1 MSEDATGKPPEYR
14 EFSLFFEPP
23 NSMMDVNYMRDVR
36 KDVWDISKLELPIY
50 FYQPDVEPSPE
61 GGRVKVVQP
70 EQKKRK
76 KRVLVQA
83 DRDDAKPE
91 QQPWVLCSKDGKK
104 YVATPDTL
112 TDRAVMYQQDR
123 GFTLQFVSN
132 SLRVTEEHRSGIQ
145 DVDAARS
152 RQRKEEEEEK
162 SQSQSHRKQ
171 SLPRDDPSEEL
182 KEESFLP
189 SSFTPE
195 AWDAFLASE
204 TQRIAQSHPA
214 PRPPRGLQSTDSGL
228 WMLQNYSSFFPAVFN
243 PNAFALCVYWHLPS
257 SQRSVDNLAFLEQ
270 KLAEFPT
277 LRVLVVDLSLFPQL
291 LCQLD
296 AAPLSLQCFLFGSLV
311 DSSAED
317 LQATFLS
324 FARSLDSH
332 YTEYLLD
339 IKPHTSMDP
348 SEFRR
353 RAIQNETFGI
363 YPLMNEI
370 ATALDTLLHNLH
382 IECADVE
389 KERSALEVGKR
400 KHANRSFCRKCFRT
414 CSTIRTI
421 RNYTGFEE
429 VPRNCASS

>member
-1 MSEDATGKPPEYR
+1 MKYTTVIFDLDGTLLDTLDDLTDGVNHALADFGYPLADR
-14 EFSLFFEPP
+14 EQIRARLGYGSGHLIAESVP
-23 NSMMDVNYMRDVR
+23 
-36 KDVWDISKLELPIY
+36 
-50 FYQPDVEPSPE
+50 
-61 GGRVKVVQP
+61 GGRDCPDYQAVFDDYLAYYRAHSSVKTRPYGGIP
-70 EQKKRK
+70 ELLASLGR
-76 KRVLVQA
+76 RGVRCAIVSN
-83 DRDDAKPE
+83 KPDSAARE
-91 QQPWVLCSKDGKK
+91 LGERWFDGL
-104 YVATPDTL
+104 VATTVGDRAGIRRKPAPDTVL
-112 TDRAVMYQQDR
+112 EVMR
-123 GFTLQFVSN
+123 
-132 SLRVTEEHRSGIQ
+132 
-145 DVDAARS
+145 
-152 RQRKEEEEEK
+152 
-162 SQSQSHRKQ
+162 
-171 SLPRDDPSEEL
+171 
-182 KEESFLP
+182 
-189 SSFTPE
+189 
-195 AWDAFLASE
+195 
-204 TQRIAQSHPA
+204 
-214 PRPPRGLQSTDSGL
+214 
-228 WMLQNYSSFFPAVFN
+228 
-243 PNAFALCVYWHLPS
+243 
-257 SQRSVDNLAFLEQ
+257 
-270 KLAEFPT
+270 
-277 LRVLVVDLSLFPQL
+277 
-291 LCQLD
+291 QLD

-421 RNYTGFEE
+421 RNCTGFEE